1 VIFGRIFRIRNGSGA
16 KDCMNSC
23 GVAIRGGS
31 GMTSGNVLASKYEIE
46 ADRFLDPLTR
56 RIVGSG
62 ADELGCFAGGDLW

>member
-1 VIFGRIFRIRNGSGA
+1 
-16 KDCMNSC
+16 MNSC